1 MALAILHPA
10 EILRADPWLL
20 AAAVAL
26 DLLLGDPVYRA
37 HPVRLIGYSLSG
49 FERVLR
55 KLGLDGYGGGI
66 VLFLLLSCLWCGGLS
81 ALALGLAKF
90 AALGRYSNVLALAL
104 HLFLLYSFFALRDL
118 LRHGWAVER
127 AARRDDLEA
136 ARRAVSQLVG
146 RDTDRMDLPACRRAA
161 IESLS
166 ENLTDGFVSALFWY
180 LLGGL
185 PGIVL
190 FKVVSTMDSMVG
202 YRTPRYLRF
211 GWCGARLDDAMNWL
225 PARLTWLLIACVA
238 LPIEGCSAKKALQVG
253 WRQHALVPGPN
264 SGWSEAALAGAI
276 QRRLAGPIWKNQLL
290 VNEVW
295 LGETADPPAAT
306 SQDMHRA
313 STLVI
318 AAGLA
323 AVAIAIANLLALR

>member
-1 MALAILHPA
+1 MVALLHPA
-10 EILRADPWLL
+10 AILRPDPWLL

-37 HPVRLIGYSLSG
+37 HPVRLIGYSLSA

-55 KLGLDGYGGGI
+55 KLRWDGYGGG
-66 VLFLLLSCLWCGGLS
+66 VALFLLLASVWCGALS
-81 ALALGLAKF
+81 ALALGLAK
-90 AALGRYSNVLALAL
+90 YSSVLALAV
-104 HLFLLYSFFALRDL
+104 HLFLLYSFLALRDL
-118 LRHGWAVER
+118 LRHGWAVES
-127 AARRDDLEA
+127 AARRGDLPA

-146 RDTDRMDLPACRRAA
+146 RDTDRMDLAACRRAA

-166 ENLTDGFVSALFWY
+166 ENLTDGFVSAIFWY
-180 LLGGL
+180 LLAGL

-202 YRTPRYLRF
+202 YKTTRYLRF

-225 PARLTWLLIACVA
+225 PARLTWLLIASVA
-238 LPIEGCSAKKALQVG
+238 LPIAGCSAKKALQVG

-264 SGWSEAALAGAI
+264 SGWSEAAIAGAL
-276 QRRLAGPIWKNQLL
+276 QRRLAGPIWKNQRL

-295 LGETADPPAAT
+295 LGESADPPAAT
-306 SQDMHRA
+306 SQDMLRA
-313 STLVI
+313 SALVI

-323 AVAIAIANLLALR
+323 AMAIAIASLLALH

>member
-1 MALAILHPA
+1 VVAVLHPA
-10 EILRADPWLL
+10 DILRPDPYLL

-49 FERVLR
+49 FERLLR
-55 KLGLDGYGGGI
+55 KFGLDGYGGG
-66 VLFLLLSCLWCGGLS
+66 VLLFLLLAGLWCGGLS
-81 ALALGLAKF
+81 ALAVGLARRTTF
-90 AALGRYSNVLALAL
+90 AGYNNLLPLAL
-104 HLFLLYSFFALRDL
+104 HLFLLYSLIALRDL
-118 LRHGWAVER
+118 LRHTWAVES
-127 AARRDDLEA
+127 AARRGDLEA

-146 RDTDRMDLPACRRAA
+146 RDTNRMDLAACRRAA

-166 ENLTDGFVSALFWY
+166 ENLTDGFISAVFWY

-202 YRTPRYLRF
+202 YKTPRYLRF

-225 PARLTWLLIACVA
+225 PARLTWLLITCVA
-238 LPIEGCSAKKALQVG
+238 LPVAGCSAKKAFQVG

-264 SGWSEAALAGAI
+264 SGWSEAAIAGAI
-276 QRRLAGPIWKNQLL
+276 QRRLVGPIWKDELL

-295 LGETADPPAAT
+295 LGEISDPPAGG
-306 SQDMHRA
+306 SQDMIRA
-313 STLVI
+313 SVLVV
-318 AAGLA
+318 ASGLA
-323 AVAIAIANLLALR
+323 AVAIAVASLLASR